1 MAPKAFETLLAPPDR
16 VQLALYHCIKRS
28 RYRKMVDG
36 YPAGAVVRFANGRFR
51 MVRVVVAVLLVTMLA
66 GCAQQQTPDIAQ
78 MAAATAQMD
87 RSRMISID
95 FDKRREAMAAQ
106 FPPSAPGTQKQ
117 REEFARRQ
125 VDLHIAYVVS
135 IGAPAA
141 RAAADSWV
149 EFLAQDP
156 VNRAAAAATGAS
168 STAKA
173 EAESLVDAMAA
184 RRGASLAVIRER
196 ARENLGPGATA
207 SAIRNEEARLTRI
220 ATTELDRREA
230 HRRLETRRQAD
241 ADRLA
246 RQEDYCRDLAHN
258 IWVRTARSDEFY
270 AGLILGRSSQMENH
284 YQDCMASFRRVDRFL
299 GN

>member
-1 MAPKAFETLLAPPDR
+1 
-16 VQLALYHCIKRS
+16 
-28 RYRKMVDG
+28 
-36 YPAGAVVRFANGRFR
+36 
-51 MVRVVVAVLLVTMLA
+51 MVRAVLVVFLATMLA
-66 GCAQQQTPDIAQ
+66 ACAQPQTPDTSQ
-78 MAAATAQMD
+78 MASATTQME
-87 RSRMISID
+87 RARLISID

-106 FPPSAPGTQKQ
+106 FPPSALGTQQQ

-125 VDLHIAYVVS
+125 VDLHIAYAGS
-135 IGAPAA
+135 ISAPTLNRSAQQINLDDRSLRNA
-141 RAAADSWV
+141 WV

-156 VNRAAAAATGAS
+156 VNRAAAAATRAS
-168 STAKA
+168 LAGQA
-173 EAESLVDAMAA
+173 ETESLVNAMLT
-184 RRGASLAVIRER
+184 RPGASAAVIRER

-207 SAIRNEEARLTRI
+207 TTIRNEETRLTRI

-230 HRRLETRRQAD
+230 QRRSETRRQAD
-241 ADRLA
+241 TDRLA

-299 GN
+299 EN

>member
-1 MAPKAFETLLAPPDR
+1 MAR
-16 VQLALYHCIKRS
+16 
-28 RYRKMVDG
+28 
-36 YPAGAVVRFANGRFR
+36 
-51 MVRVVVAVLLVTMLA
+51 AVLVVFLATMLA
-66 GCAQQQTPDIAQ
+66 ACAQPQTPDTSQIAS
-78 MAAATAQMD
+78 ATTQMD
-87 RSRMISID
+87 RARLISID

-106 FPPSAPGTQKQ
+106 FPPSALGTQQQ

-125 VDLHIAYVVS
+125 VDLHVAYVVS
-135 IGAPAA
+135 IGAPA
-141 RAAADSWV
+141 WV
-149 EFLAQDP
+149 DQSYPIGLGKFLAQDP
-156 VNRAAAAATGAS
+156 VNRAAAAATAAS

-184 RRGASLAVIRER
+184 RRGASAAVIRER

-207 SAIRNEEARLTRI
+207 ATIRSEEARLTRI

-230 HRRLETRRQAD
+230 QRRSETRRQAD

-299 GN
+299 EN